1 MEKGGKLIGGFITLY
16 NFIRKHMGLGGKT
29 PADAAGLVVDA
40 PNPGDALIHNAFR
53 EVGIE

>member
-1 MEKGGKLIGGFITLY
+1 MEKGSKLIGGFIALY
-16 NFIRKHMGLGGKT
+16 NFIRKHMGLGGTT